1 MQRTLFLVKPDGV
14 QRGLVGAIV
23 ARLERRGLKLIGLK
37 MMRISNDVA
46 ARHYAEHQG
55 KPFFDGLIAFITSGP
70 VVAMIWE
77 GREAV
82 TVVRS
87 LMGATDPLKASP
99 GTIRGDLAL
108 DLGMNLIH
116 GSDSPARADTEIALF
131 FSQGELHDYERTV
144 DRSIREKHQRAP
156 VWKGGR
162 PSEPRCGKA
171 SAIVT
176 RVTVIGS
183 AG

>member
-1 MQRTLFLVKPDGV
+1 VPSQRTLVLVKPDGV
-14 QRGLVGAIV
+14 QRGLVGEILR
-23 ARLERRGLKLIGLK
+23 RLEARGLKLVGLK
-37 MMRISNDVA
+37 MMRISKDVA
-46 ARHYAEHQG
+46 GRHYAEHQG
-55 KPFFDGLIAFITSGP
+55 KPFYDGLLAFITSGP

-87 LMGATDPLKASP
+87 LMGSTDPLKAAP

-144 DRSIREKHQRAP
+144 DRWIRE
-156 VWKGGR
+156 
-162 PSEPRCGKA
+162 
-171 SAIVT
+171 
-176 RVTVIGS
+176 
-183 AG
+183 

>member
-1 MQRTLFLVKPDGV
+1 MQRTLVLVKPDGV

-37 MMRISNDVA
+37 MMRISRDVA

-116 GSDSPARADTEIALF
+116 GSDSSGRAETEIALF
-131 FSQGELHDYERTV
+131 FEGRELHDYDRTA
-144 DRSIREKHQRAP
+144 DRWIRE
-156 VWKGGR
+156 
-162 PSEPRCGKA
+162 
-171 SAIVT
+171 
-176 RVTVIGS
+176 
-183 AG
+183 

>member
-1 MQRTLFLVKPDGV
+1 MQRTLVLVKPDGV
-14 QRGLVGAIV
+14 QRGLVGSIV

-37 MMRISNDVA
+37 MMRISKEVA

-70 VVAMIWE
+70 VVAMIWQ

-87 LMGATDPLKASP
+87 LVGATDPLKAAP

-116 GSDSPARADTEIALF
+116 GSDSPDRAETEIALF
-131 FSQGELHDYERTV
+131 FDRGELHDYDRTA
-144 DRSIREKHQRAP
+144 DRWIRE
-156 VWKGGR
+156 
-162 PSEPRCGKA
+162 
-171 SAIVT
+171 
-176 RVTVIGS
+176 
-183 AG
+183 